1 MLRAMIVDDEMMVRT
16 ALAKM
21 VDWQAEGFVL
31 DGSYSNGQTALDAL
45 KDRPADLIF
54 TDIRMPVCDGLEL
67 IDRVHAMGLSPYI
80 VVLSAFDDFPQVKQA
95 FKKGA
100 SDYVLKQEVTADK
113 LLELVREA
121 RAKLPSAGAEEPAAE
136 PAASQVGAV
145 LGDVFFHN
153 AEPRALGDLEQGYVI
168 GCFFLDEV
176 YREIP
181 RLGGDVHATLT
192 QPLTSLVMQMPQM
205 KPSDG
210 FYSLDVSRHFLF
222 YSLAQP
228 GRTVEKA
235 RSFFALVQK
244 SWKTYMNISCT
255 VGLAFPHKKPAD
267 VFYKVLE
274 QAEINT
280 TLRYMLGPGRIYD
293 ESYYTRFDPVT
304 ALRQAKSCMPFMR
317 AVMNADFAGVERYKN
332 ELVGAM
338 QDLPLA
344 QGQSLA
350 LLYLYNLYYEI
361 GFQDMQIAY
370 KLGLDHQ
377 LYDRLHGIETQRDL
391 VIYFTSV
398 LRRIMEY
405 FESNYDQQFPDS
417 VLRAKRYLEDN
428 YMRAELSLKEVSEY
442 SGYNEKY
449 FCTLFK
455 KRFEVS
461 YSDYLNQLRV
471 GAAKDLLEKSDM
483 RMYEIADAVGYN
495 NVEHFMRVFKKV
507 TGTTPKQYRKENVK
521 KYQ

>member
-16 ALAKM
+16 TLEKM
-21 VDWQAEGFVL
+21 VDWEAEGFVL
-31 DGSYSNGQTALDAL
+31 EGCYPNGQAALDAL
-45 KDRPADLIF
+45 SRRPADLIF

-100 SDYVLKQEVTADK
+100 SDYVLKQEVTSDRM
-113 LLELVREA
+113 LELVREA
-121 RAKLPSAGAEEPAAE
+121 KEKLPAGPAEEPAAE
-136 PAASQVGAV
+136 ALPNVSAV
-145 LGDVFFHN
+145 FGDVFFHN
-153 AEPRALGDLEQGYVI
+153 ADPRSLGDLEQGYVI

-176 YREIP
+176 YRELP

-192 QPLTSLVMQMPQM
+192 QPLTRLVMQMPQM
-205 KPSDG
+205 KPTDG

-228 GRTVEKA
+228 GRTADKA
-235 RSFFALVQK
+235 RAFFSLVQK
-244 SWKTYMNISCT
+244 AWKNYMNISCT
-255 VGLAFPHKKPAD
+255 VGVAIPHKRPAEN
-267 VFYKVLE
+267 FYTVLE
-274 QAEINT
+274 QAETNT
-280 TLRYMLGPGRIYD
+280 TLRYVLGPGRIYD
-293 ESYYTRFDPVT
+293 ESYYARFDPVT
-304 ALRQAKSCMPFMR
+304 ALRQAKSCMPFIR
-317 AVMNADFAGVERYKN
+317 AVMNADFAGVERYKT

-350 LLYLYNLYYEI
+350 LLYLYNLYYEM
-361 GFQDMQIAY
+361 GFYDMQIAY

-377 LYDRLHGIETQRDL
+377 LYDRLHSIETQRDL
-391 VIYFTSV
+391 VIYFTSA

-405 FESNYDQQFPDS
+405 FESNYDQRFPDS
-417 VLRAKRYLEDN
+417 VLKAKRYVDDN
-428 YMRAELSLKEVSEY
+428 YMRADLSLKEVSEH

-461 YSDYLNQLRV
+461 YSDYVNQLRV
-471 GAAKDLLEKSDM
+471 SAAKDLLEKSTM

-507 TGTTPKQYRKENVK
+507 TGVTPKQYRKENVK

>member
-1 MLRAMIVDDEMMVRT
+1 
-16 ALAKM
+16 
-21 VDWQAEGFVL
+21 
-31 DGSYSNGQTALDAL
+31 
-45 KDRPADLIF
+45 
-54 TDIRMPVCDGLEL
+54 
-67 IDRVHAMGLSPYI
+67 
-80 VVLSAFDDFPQVKQA
+80 
-95 FKKGA
+95 
-100 SDYVLKQEVTADK
+100 
-113 LLELVREA
+113 
-121 RAKLPSAGAEEPAAE
+121 
-136 PAASQVGAV
+136 
-145 LGDVFFHN
+145 
-153 AEPRALGDLEQGYVI
+153 
-168 GCFFLDEV
+168 
-176 YREIP
+176 
-181 RLGGDVHATLT
+181 
-192 QPLTSLVMQMPQM
+192 
-205 KPSDG
+205 
-210 FYSLDVSRHFLF
+210 
-222 YSLAQP
+222 
-228 GRTVEKA
+228 
-235 RSFFALVQK
+235 
-244 SWKTYMNISCT
+244 
-255 VGLAFPHKKPAD
+255 
-267 VFYKVLE
+267 
-274 QAEINT
+274 
-280 TLRYMLGPGRIYD
+280 
-293 ESYYTRFDPVT
+293 
-304 ALRQAKSCMPFMR
+304 
-317 AVMNADFAGVERYKN
+317 
-332 ELVGAM
+332 
-338 QDLPLA
+338 
-344 QGQSLA
+344 
-350 LLYLYNLYYEI
+350 
-361 GFQDMQIAY
+361 MQIAY

>member
-16 ALAKM
+16 ALEKM

-31 DGSYSNGQTALDAL
+31 DGCYPNGKAALDAL
-45 KDRPADLIF
+45 ERHPADLIF

-100 SDYVLKQEVTADK
+100 ADYVLKQEVTSDK

-121 RAKLPSAGAEEPAAE
+121 KEKLPPSQTETAPAD
-136 PAASQVGAV
+136 SVTNV
-145 LGDVFFHN
+145 STIFGDVFFHN
-153 AEPRALGDLEQGYVI
+153 ADPHALGDLEQGYVI
-168 GCFFLDEV
+168 GCFFLDEI
-176 YREIP
+176 YRELP

-205 KPSDG
+205 KQTDG
-210 FYSLDVSRHFLF
+210 FYSLDVSRHFVF
-222 YSLAQP
+222 YSLTQP

-235 RSFFALVQK
+235 RAFFALVQK
-244 SWKTYMNISCT
+244 AWKNYMNISCT
-255 VGLAFPHKKPAD
+255 VGLAFPHKRPAD

-274 QAEINT
+274 QAETNT
-280 TLRYMLGPGRIYD
+280 TLRYVLGPGRIYD
-293 ESYYTRFDPVT
+293 ESYYTQFDPVT
-304 ALRQAKSCMPFMR
+304 ALRQAKSCMPFIR

-350 LLYLYNLYYEI
+350 LLYLYNLYYEM
-361 GFQDMQIAY
+361 GFYDMQIAY

-377 LYDRLHGIETQRDL
+377 LYARIRGIETQRDL
-391 VIYFTSV
+391 VIYFTSA

-405 FESNYDQQFPDS
+405 FESNYDQRFPDS
-417 VLRAKRYLEDN
+417 VLKAKRYLEDN
-428 YMRAELSLKEVSEY
+428 YMRAELSLKEVSDH

-483 RMYEIADAVGYN
+483 RMYQIADAVGYN